1 MPYFSSGHS
10 QLYYETHGSGPV
22 LVLLHG
28 MGGNHASWY
37 PQIAGLADRFQL
49 ITVDARGFG
58 KSIDVEGL
66 GRDGFVADL
75 DALWRALE
83 LKQAVLVGQ
92 SMGGGCCVLFACQ
105 YPERVSALVLADT
118 LIGLELPESVRG
130 QMNQVQAD
138 TANLSQSE
146 RVLGKTTRANAP
158 DLVALYGQIASFNSV
173 GLRTLTGTQ
182 KVQPVQDLAATQLP
196 VLFVV
201 GSEDILFPPDL
212 VEAVQQHLPMSQLQV
227 IPDAGHSAHF
237 EAPQVFNEIVAAW
250 CTSVLPR

>member
-1 MPYFSSGHS
+1 MPYFSSGQS
-10 QLYYETHGSGPV
+10 QLYYETHGSGPA

-58 KSIDVEGL
+58 KSNDVEGL

-75 DALWRALE
+75 DALWCTLGLERA
-83 LKQAVLVGQ
+83 ALVGQ

-130 QMNQVQAD
+130 RMNQVQHD

-146 RVLGKTTRANAP
+146 RVLGKTTRATAL

-182 KVQPVQDLAATQLP
+182 RVLPVQDLAATQLP

-201 GSEDILFPPDL
+201 GSEDILFPPEL
-212 VEAVQQHLPMSQLQV
+212 VEAVHQHLPMSRLEV

-237 EAPQVFNEIVAAW
+237 EAPRRFNDIVSAW
-250 CTSVLPR
+250 FDAVLPR